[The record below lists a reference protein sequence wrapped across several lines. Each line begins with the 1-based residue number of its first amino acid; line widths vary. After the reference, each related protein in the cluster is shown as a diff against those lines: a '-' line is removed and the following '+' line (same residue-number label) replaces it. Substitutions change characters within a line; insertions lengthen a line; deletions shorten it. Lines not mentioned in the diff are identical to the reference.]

1 MSSITLVRGDRI
13 DPPGP
18 PKFNSKHW
26 RKVDLWFI
34 FFLIFVTIF
43 GIVTL
48 PGVVLSR
55 DNDDDDTRWLWR
67 FAFSVMLF
75 LSIFCLFMA
84 SFKIVGAKDI
94 GVPVTFGRPDGSV
107 MHNGWNW
114 KNPATDVHTFDG
126 ALQTERFSSDNND
139 DGDPI
144 PVRLFIGSVAKV
156 NLSFQWRLENDDN
169 VKQIYLNYRDPDK
182 INQNLVKRGLQQA
195 LNESFSTY
203 NPYAALIAAQTNT
216 GATNTPGT
224 QQVSTTFEEV
234 QKNALQKLKDEFNKN
249 GVQAVSLTIASIE
262 YDGKTQGNLDALGNA
277 ITQTQIALQNEKT
290 ATAQAAANKTLNDS
304 TASPATIQQLCI
316 QGTIKA
322 VEDGKGFP
330 AGWNCFQSNNSI
342 IPAK

>member
-1 MSSITLVRGDRI
+1 M
-13 DPPGP
+13 
-18 PKFNSKHW
+18 
-26 RKVDLWFI
+26 DLWFI
-34 FFLIFVTIF
+34 LFIPFVILFGAIALPGTIASRKSRSSDARLGWRIFF
-43 GIVTL
+43 GVTL
-48 PGVVLSR
+48 
-55 DNDDDDTRWLWR
+55 
-67 FAFSVMLF
+67 F
-75 LSIFCLFMA
+75 LAIFTLFMS

-107 MHNGWNW
+107 FHNGWNW

-126 ALQTERFSSDNND
+126 ALQTEKFSSDKDD
-139 DGDPI
+139 DGEPI
-144 PVRLFIGSVAKV
+144 NVRLFIGSVAKV

-169 VKQIYLNYRDPDK
+169 VKQIYLNYRNPEK
-182 INQNLVKRGLQQA
+182 INENLVKRGLQQA
-195 LNESFSTY
+195 LNEAFSTY

-216 GATNTPGT
+216 QATNTPGT
-224 QQVSTTFEEV
+224 QQISTTFEDV
-234 QKNALQKLKDEFNKN
+234 QKNALAKLKAEFDKN
-249 GVQAVSLTIASIE
+249 GVQAVSLTIAGIE